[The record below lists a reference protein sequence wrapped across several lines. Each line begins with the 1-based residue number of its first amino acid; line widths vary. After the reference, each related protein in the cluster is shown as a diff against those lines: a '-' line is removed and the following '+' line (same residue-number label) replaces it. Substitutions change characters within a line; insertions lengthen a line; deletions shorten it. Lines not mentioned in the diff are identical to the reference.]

1 MSDPVL
7 HLVAGPNG
15 SGKTTLYRRV
25 IEPVT
30 HLVFINA
37 DRIAHDRWPG
47 EELTHSYDAAAIAA
61 AEREE
66 CLAQCQSFAT
76 ETVFSHPSKIALL
89 RAATDAGYRTYLH
102 IVLIPESLAVAR
114 VAERVAAGSH
124 QVPED
129 KVRGRFT
136 RLWGHLAIAIEV
148 ANETRVY
155 GNSNPRSPF
164 RLVTAYINGH
174 RAGTPEWPAWVPD
187 ELRAAGR

>member
-1 MSDPVL
+1 VSDPVL

-15 SGKTTLYRRV
+15 AGKTTLYNRV

-37 DRIAHDRWPG
+37 DQIAHDRWPG

-61 AEREE
+61 AEREK
-66 CLAQCQSFAT
+66 CLAQRQSFAT

-114 VAERVAAGSH
+114 VAERVATGGH

-136 RLWGHLAIAIEV
+136 RLWGHLAIAIED

-155 GNSNPRSPF
+155 DNSNPRTPL
-164 RLVTAYINGH
+164 RLVTTYINGH
-174 RAGTPEWPAWVPD
+174 RARTPEWPAWVPD